1 MITSA
6 SFENLAEPPIPA
18 WIIRITAVGTDLTD
32 TALKLAAR
40 VGDVPVE
47 GLLVDDDGNGFTGYL
62 TAPPIDGDHL
72 FVGYDPSLL
81 NDTGVAYSAPNV

>member
-6 SFENLAEPPIPA
+6 SFETLAEPPIPA
-18 WIIRITAVGTDLTD
+18 WIIRMTAVGTDLTD

-47 GLLVDDDGNGFTGYL
+47 GLLIDDDGNGFTGYL
-62 TAPPIDGDHL
+62 TAAPIDGDRL

-81 NDTGVAYSAPNV
+81 EDTGVTYSAPNV

>member
-18 WIIRITAVGTDLTD
+18 WIIRITAVGSDLTD

-47 GLLVDDDGNGFTGYL
+47 GVLIDDDGNGFTGFL
-62 TAPPIDGDHL
+62 AAAPSDGDHL
-72 FVGYDPSLL
+72 FVGYDPSVLE
-81 NDTGVAYSAPNV
+81 DTGVVYSAPNA